1 MPQVEPELSHW
12 LLQQG
17 DRILLCSDGLTDML
31 SDASLESLF
40 EENLPLARLKEAL
53 IEAANAAGG
62 KDNIG
67 VVLIEQDA

>member
-1 MPQVEPELSHW
+1 VLRRP
-12 LLQQG
+12 
-17 DRILLCSDGLTDML
+17 DRY
-31 SDASLESLF
+31 AQRRQLETLF
-40 EENLPLARLKEAL
+40 EENLPLAQLQEAL